1 MAPLY
6 IICSSQSNGWLRT
19 GHAADCESAVLVVV
33 TRPGVDVA
41 TVEVQVV
48 GTATTVSR
56 RRPIAAEAATTARLG
71 TIPEPGVNKVVR
83 ERTPV
88 STI

>member
-19 GHAADCESAVLVVV
+19 GYAADCESVVLAVA

-48 GTATTVSR
+48 GIATTVSR
-56 RRPIAAEAATTARLG
+56 RRPIVAVAATIVRLG
-71 TIPEPGVNKVVR
+71 TIPDPGVNKVVR
-83 ERTPV
+83 E
-88 STI
+88 